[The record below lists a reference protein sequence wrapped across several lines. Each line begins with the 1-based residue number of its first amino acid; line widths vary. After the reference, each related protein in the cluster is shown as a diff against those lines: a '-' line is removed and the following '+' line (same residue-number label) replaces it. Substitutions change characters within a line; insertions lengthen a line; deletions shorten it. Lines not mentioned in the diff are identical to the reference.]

1 MKEERRE
8 GSKEWWRRK
17 GKKVDK
23 GRKDSRRKERKRE
36 GGEECRRKRE
46 MESR

>member
-1 MKEERRE
+1 MEEERRE
-8 GSKEWWRRK
+8 GIKEWMRK